1 VREFC
6 ADEKTRKAQN
16 RYRIRAL
23 ALFNRAKQKKAK
35 RCQVRNEKKKRC
47 RNVFENDDRDF
58 RDGEKS
64 ERRDQMTMRFSRSED
79 NRCGVCSVAREAF
92 VSHVSPVP

>member
-35 RCQVRNEKKKRC
+35 RCQVRHEKKNGAEMCLKTMI
-47 RNVFENDDRDF
+47 VIF
-58 RDGEKS
+58 GT
-64 ERRDQMTMRFSRSED
+64 ERRANDAIR
-79 NRCGVCSVAREAF
+79 
-92 VSHVSPVP
+92 